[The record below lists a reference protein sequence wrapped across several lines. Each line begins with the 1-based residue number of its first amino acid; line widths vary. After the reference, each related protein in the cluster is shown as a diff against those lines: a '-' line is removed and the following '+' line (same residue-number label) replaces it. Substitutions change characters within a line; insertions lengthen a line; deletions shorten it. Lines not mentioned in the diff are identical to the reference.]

1 MAIQMEKTKR
11 LIRVSIFIILSAMLV
26 TALIWLFLLD
36 KLVNELLYNYGL
48 VFSLTW
54 AEPYWL
60 MMRTS
65 MALIAIV
72 VLTFCAL
79 EILYPLWLKKS

>member
-1 MAIQMEKTKR
+1 MAIQMVGTKR
-11 LIRVSIFIILSAMLV
+11 LIRVSIFIILNAMLV
-26 TALIWLFLLD
+26 IALISLFFLD
-36 KLVNELLYNYGL
+36 KLVNEFLYNYGL

-65 MALIAIV
+65 MVLIAIV
-72 VLTFCAL
+72 VLIFCAL